1 MLSKDFFVA
10 GLVSFL
16 SSMELLAVRSST
28 GGVAAIWWVSNT
40 CPAKKLSFNNDC
52 LQKAFNLFQTHFQ
65 KRKKNLL
72 KVAVHLKKRN

>member
-40 CPAKKLSFNNDC
+40 CPAKNDCKRLSIDPKLSC
-52 LQKAFNLFQTHFQ
+52 FQFIDFYFKKIQHFT
-65 KRKKNLL
+65 L
-72 KVAVHLKKRN
+72 